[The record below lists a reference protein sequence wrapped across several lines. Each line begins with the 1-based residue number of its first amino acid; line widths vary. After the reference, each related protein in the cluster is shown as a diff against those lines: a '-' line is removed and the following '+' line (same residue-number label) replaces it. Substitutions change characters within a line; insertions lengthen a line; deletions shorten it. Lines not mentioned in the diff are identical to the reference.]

1 MDEFGVYA
9 VFGPREEAPRRI
21 VDASRPGKSTI
32 AVKPGVQQIVL
43 FTRGRWDKCTS
54 VTVELSDENN
64 VLILLGKL
72 TPFNKCFSWE
82 LWEDGAWSNGATLT
96 VQLEGVKSEPDA
108 ARTIS
113 RKEYTPECNSADL
126 VPQGGIGKRK
136 RSRGEEEEED
146 KAKGQENICPNA
158 SEKATPHRRGRNSLR
173 AGQTRLFPR
182 KEEQSTTH
190 TSQNPRTKAK
200 QSKTPTQTAA
210 VDSPSG
216 RWGQTLCQ
224 IDPQTAILIGGQGA
238 RMQFC
243 KDPIWKLCTEDLSW
257 VPAETLAEG
266 PTPEARIGH
275 TATYDPESKRI
286 FVFGGSKHKKW
297 FNDVHILDT
306 QSWRWTMVEAQGKVP
321 PLAYHSCTLFRGELF
336 VFGGV
341 FPRPHPEPDGCS
353 DSLYIFNPEMAIWY
367 QPIVNGDKPAPRSG
381 HSACV
386 MQGKIFFFG
395 GWDTPVCFND
405 MFLLDL
411 CLMEF
416 SAVQTN
422 GSAPSPRSWHG
433 CAVLSDSCF
442 LVHGGYNGNDALS
455 DTFIFNT
462 DTSCWTSLT
471 LPQLTS
477 VPRAGHSIITM
488 ATACTKDSSDE
499 QDEFSESSSQTM
511 LIFGGG
517 DNEGSFF
524 SDLITMPVKD
534 VCE

>member
-1 MDEFGVYA
+1 MDEFVVYA
-9 VFGPREEAPRRI
+9 VFGADGAPRKI
-21 VDASRPGKSTI
+21 GNICKPGKNSI
-32 AVKPGVQQIVL
+32 PVKAGIEQIVI
-43 FTRGRWDKCTS
+43 FTSGRWDKCSS
-54 VTVELSDENN
+54 VTLELMDEND
-64 VLILLGKL
+64 VLILVGKL
-72 TPFNKCFSWE
+72 TQFSKCISWE
-82 LWEDGAWSNGATLT
+82 LWEDGVWSNGATLT
-96 VQLEGVKSEPDA
+96 IQFEPVKSESDPA
-108 ARTIS
+108 LIIAQN
-113 RKEYTPECNSADL
+113 EYTPDCNTAAL
-126 VPQGGIGKRK
+126 GPQMGTGRKK
-136 RSRGEEEEED
+136 RSREEED
-146 KAKGQENICPNA
+146 DVEEETKGRENMCPNT
-158 SEKATPHRRGRNSLR
+158 SEKTTPQRRGRNSVR
-173 AGQTRLFPR
+173 TGQTRLFPQ
-182 KEEQSTTH
+182 KEEQATTR
-190 TSQNPRTKAK
+190 TTQNARAK
-200 QSKTPTQTAA
+200 GKQIKTPAQTNG
-210 VDSPSG
+210 PSG
-216 RWGQTLCQ
+216 RWGQTLCP

-341 FPRPHPEPDGCS
+341 FPCPHPEPDGCS

-367 QPIVNGDKPAPRSG
+367 QPIVNGNKPAPRSG

-386 MQGKIFFFG
+386 MQGKIFIFG

-405 MFLLDL
+405 MFQLDL

-416 SAVQTN
+416 SAVQTR
-422 GSAPSPRSWHG
+422 GSSPSPRSWHG
-433 CAVLSDSCF
+433 CAGLSDSHF
-442 LVHGGYNGNDALS
+442 LVHGGYNGNDALNDS
-455 DTFIFNT
+455 YIFNT

-471 LPQLTS
+471 LPRITS

-488 ATACTKDSSDE
+488 ATACTKGSSAE
-499 QDEFSESSSQTM
+499 QQEFSETSPQTL

-524 SDLITMPVKD
+524 SDLVTVPVNEL
-534 VCE
+534 CE

>member
-1 MDEFGVYA
+1 MEDFAIYA
-9 VFGPREEAPRRI
+9 VFGADKPPQRI
-21 VDASRPGKSTI
+21 ASLQGPVGRSAI
-32 AVKPGVQQIVL
+32 KPCVQQIVL
-43 FTRGRWDKCTS
+43 FTRGTWEKCSS
-54 VTVELSDENN
+54 VSVELNDEKDE
-64 VLILLGKL
+64 LITLGRL
-72 TPFNKCFSWE
+72 TPFNKCVSWE
-82 LWEDGAWSNGATLT
+82 LGEDGVWSDGATLN
-96 VQLEGVKSEPDA
+96 VHIKGIKSDMLDPA
-108 ARTIS
+108 LAIAQ
-113 RKEYTPECNSADL
+113 KEYTPDCNTTNVVSRA
-126 VPQGGIGKRK
+126 GHGKRK
-136 RSRGEEEEED
+136 RSQGEEEEKED
-146 KAKGQENICPNA
+146 SRGQENICPNS
-158 SEKATPHRRGRNSLR
+158 SEKVTPQRRGKSSART
-173 AGQTRLFPR
+173 GQTRLFQQ
-182 KEEQSTTH
+182 KEEQSISRTPP
-190 TSQNPRTKAK
+190 NPKAK
-200 QSKTPTQTAA
+200 GNQQTKTPTHNGA
-210 VDSPSG
+210 PSG
-216 RWGQTLCQ
+216 RWGQTLCP

-238 RMQFC
+238 RKQFG

-275 TATYDPESKRI
+275 TATYDPDSKRI

-353 DSLYIFNPEMAIWY
+353 DCLYIFNPEMAIWY

-386 MQGKIFFFG
+386 MQGKIFIFG
-395 GWDTPVCFND
+395 GWDMPVCFND
-405 MFLLDL
+405 MFMLDL

-416 SAVQTN
+416 SAVQTS
-422 GSAPSPRSWHG
+422 GSVPSPRSWHG
-433 CAVLSDSCF
+433 CAVLSESHF

-462 DTSCWTSLT
+462 DTNCWTSLACS
-471 LPQLTS
+471 QLTS
-477 VPRAGHSIITM
+477 TPRAGHSIITM
-488 ATACTKDSSDE
+488 ATACVKGSSDDQE
-499 QDEFSESSSQTM
+499 QVSESQTL

-524 SDLITMPVKD
+524 SDLITVPVKEL
-534 VCE
+534 CE

>member
-1 MDEFGVYA
+1 MEEFAVFA
-9 VFGPREEAPRRI
+9 VFGADEPPQEIANLHGRRGR
-21 VDASRPGKSTI
+21 S
-32 AVKPGVQQIVL
+32 AVKSGVQQIVL
-43 FTRGRWDKCTS
+43 FTRGKWEKCSS
-54 VTVELSDENN
+54 VSVELNDERDM
-64 VLILLGKL
+64 LITLTKL
-72 TPFNKCFSWE
+72 TSFNKCVSWE
-82 LWEDGAWSNGATLT
+82 LGEDGVWSDGATLN
-96 VQLEGVKSEPDA
+96 VHIEGIKSEFLDPA
-108 ARTIS
+108 LSIAQN
-113 RKEYTPECNSADL
+113 EYTPECNSTTV
-126 VPQGGIGKRK
+126 VPRAGLGKRK
-136 RSRGEEEEED
+136 RSQGEEDEGED
-146 KAKGQENICPNA
+146 TKGQENICPNS
-158 SEKATPHRRGRNSLR
+158 SEKVTPQRKGKSNPRS
-173 AGQTRLFPR
+173 GQTRLFQQKDEP
-182 KEEQSTTH
+182 STTRTALNPKTKGKQQTK
-190 TSQNPRTKAK
+190 TS
-200 QSKTPTQTAA
+200 TQI
-210 VDSPSG
+210 DGPSG
-216 RWGQTLCQ
+216 RWGQTLCP

-341 FPRPHPEPDGCS
+341 FPLPHPQPDGCS
-353 DSLYIFNPEMAIWY
+353 NSLYIFNPEMAIWY

-386 MQGKIFFFG
+386 VQEKIFIFG

-405 MFLLDL
+405 MFMLDL

-416 SAVQTN
+416 SAVQTS
-422 GSAPSPRSWHG
+422 GSAPTPRSWHG
-433 CAVLSDSCF
+433 CAVLSESRF

-455 DTFIFNT
+455 DVFTFNT
-462 DTSCWTSLT
+462 DTNCWTSLACS
-471 LPQLTS
+471 QLTS
-477 VPRAGHSIITM
+477 TPRAGHSIITM
-488 ATACTKDSSDE
+488 ATARVKGSSDE
-499 QDEFSESSSQTM
+499 QEQDSESQTL

-524 SDLITMPVKD
+524 SDLITVPVKEL
-534 VCE
+534 CE